1 MEMIFCTV
9 LNVLFL
15 LLLFDKR
22 EGGKRSLEIFAATYK
37 KIGILL
43 TLEESIKLPII

>member
-22 EGGKRSLEIFAATYK
+22 EGEKLSLEIFAASCK
-37 KIGILL
+37 KIEIAL
-43 TLEESIKLPII
+43 TLEENIKLPLI